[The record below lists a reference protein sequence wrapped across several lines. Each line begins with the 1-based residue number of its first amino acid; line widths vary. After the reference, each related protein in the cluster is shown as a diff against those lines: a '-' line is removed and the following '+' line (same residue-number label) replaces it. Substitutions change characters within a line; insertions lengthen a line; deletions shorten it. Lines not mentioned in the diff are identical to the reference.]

1 MVLINS
7 LPPIED
13 LISIHLQ
20 NKKEKSKEESAGSAD
35 EEED

>member
-1 MVLINS
+1 MVSINC

-20 NKKEKSKEESAGSAD
+20 NKKEKSKEESVGSAD